1 MTTTHFAS
9 EAMPENPGP
18 ALVMVIG
25 AKNVVSFGASKGIV
39 PMVQKYD
46 YLTAYMIVSTF
57 TNSIHRFRLIPPAF
71 WCVYRHLPPGHPNVF
86 PES

>member
-25 AKNVVSFGASKGIV
+25 AKNIVSFGASKGIV
-39 PMVQKYD
+39 PMVHKYD
-46 YLTAYMIVSTF
+46 YLTAYMMVSTAKMARGDF
-57 TNSIHRFRLIPPAF
+57 
-71 WCVYRHLPPGHPNVF
+71 
-86 PES
+86 